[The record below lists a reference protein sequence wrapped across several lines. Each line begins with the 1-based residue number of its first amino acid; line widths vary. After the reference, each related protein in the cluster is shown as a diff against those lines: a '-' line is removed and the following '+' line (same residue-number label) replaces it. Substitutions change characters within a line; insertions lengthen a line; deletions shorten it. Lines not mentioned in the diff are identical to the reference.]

1 MIGTVGGALVNI
13 ILDPLLISTFGY
25 GAAGAAVATVIGYA
39 FSDIYFLIA
48 VMHRSRVLSASPRMI
63 AIKPVYAAEI
73 IRIGIPA
80 ALANVMQSFTAI
92 MTNQYLLPYGNDKIA
107 AMGIVL
113 KVSMIALLVLT
124 GFAFGAQP
132 LFGFYFGSNDRKRLR
147 ELLRFTLCFILA
159 VACVIT
165 ILIIISAPM
174 LMKVFVDDSNMIR
187 DGVLMLRLQV
197 LTMPLVGIV
206 LLSMIIFQSAGKALG
221 SFVLS
226 ISRQGVIFFLALLIL
241 SHAAGYIGIIA
252 SQAAADVLTVIAA
265 IILFQAQLRNAV
277 EAVML
282 QGVTPQQAYSD
293 LKANCQEI
301 LDENS

>member
-1 MIGTVGGALVNI
+1 
-13 ILDPLLISTFGY
+13 
-25 GAAGAAVATVIGYA
+25 
-39 FSDIYFLIA
+39 
-48 VMHRSRVLSASPRMI
+48 MI

-187 DGVLMLRLQV
+187 DGALMLRLQV

-226 ISRQGVIFFLALLIL
+226 ISRQGMIFFLALLIL

-265 IILFQAQLRNAV
+265 IILFQAQLRNKFK
-277 EAVML
+277 L
-282 QGVTPQQAYSD
+282 Q
-293 LKANCQEI
+293 
-301 LDENS
+301 